1 MAEEKKKHS
10 NPLKILMKSKK
21 VVVIII
27 IVIILII
34 MFGPLVKS
42 KLQPTRY
49 ISSSE
54 LEKIVSTSDLN
65 VERITYNGIADVK
78 NAKGKIKYHVYY
90 ESTVT
95 ASVDMTQIKFEVDNK
110 NKVIIPILPEIE
122 FNKPIV
128 KEKSFDFIP
137 GDVEYDYKE
146 VLKACK
152 TDVKNEVK
160 SNKEIYELAEDNLK
174 KTIEGLL
181 LPVTDAEGY
190 TVEWN
195 NNGGG
200 KDEEK

>member
-1 MAEEKKKHS
+1 MAEEKKKHP
-10 NPLKILMKSKK
+10 NPLIILMKSKK
-21 VVVIII
+21 VIVIII

-65 VERITYNGIADVK
+65 VARITYNGIADVK
-78 NAKGKIKYHVYY
+78 NEKGKIKYYVYY

-95 ASVDMTQIKFEVDNK
+95 AAVDMTQIKFEVDNED
-110 NKVIIPILPEIE
+110 KVIKPILPEIE
-122 FNKPIV
+122 FNKPII

-137 GDVEYDYKE
+137 NDVEFDYKA

-190 TVEWN
+190 IVEWN

-200 KDEEK
+200 KDEK